1 MIRKV
6 SYKLFGIQVH
16 ASETF
21 SQLNYSELLRKIH
34 RSAVTDNYFI
44 DPDTFMMLLSNSK
57 QNNS

>member
-1 MIRKV
+1 MLLSDK
-6 SYKLFGIQVH
+6 KGFIQTFWR